1 VRLSRLAL
9 KLLFD
14 APIKSVGTLVGVIV
28 SVFLMLQ
35 QMSLLAGILGRVAA
49 FADASDADVWI
60 ASAATESTDA
70 TDSVPANRVG
80 AAAGT
85 PGIAWAEPVVQG
97 VGRVTRPDGVREFVK
112 VLGVQAPRYAGL
124 PRTLARGTSKDSLR
138 GSDRILMNW
147 TDRPTFAA
155 ARPGDRVEVNGNA
168 GVVAGFFE
176 GMDPHSPYYY
186 VYANIDDARGMTGFP
201 QDRITYVAIG
211 LQPGARVEEVKRR
224 LLARIPDVTVFTRR
238 ELHDAETR
246 YFLARNPVGIVF
258 GMGTVV
264 AALIGAAIVAITLYS
279 TVVDRTRDYGMLKAI
294 GARRR
299 DLFQLLMVQ
308 AWLFALAGYLIGAGG
323 FFLIRHAYP
332 SLPMK
337 ATPAMLLG
345 IAVAA
350 FASCT
355 LASIAAVRRVLSLD
369 AAIVFKA

>member
-1 VRLSRLAL
+1 MRLSRLAL

-14 APIKSVGTLVGVIV
+14 APIKSIGTLVGVIV

-35 QMSLLAGILGRVAA
+35 QMSLLLGILGRVAA

-80 AAAGT
+80 AAAST
-85 PGIAWAEPVVQG
+85 PGVAWAEPVVQA

-112 VLGVQAPRYAGL
+112 VLGVQPPRYAGL
-124 PRTLARGTSKDSLR
+124 PRTLARGTSKDFLR

-155 ARPGDRVEVNGNA
+155 AHPGDRIEVNGNA
-168 GVVAGFFE
+168 GVIAGFFE

-186 VYANIDDARGMTGFP
+186 LYANIDDARGMTGFP

-211 LQPGARVEEVKRR
+211 LEPGARVDDVKHR
-224 LLARIPDVTVFTRR
+224 LAARIADVTIFTRR

-299 DLFQLLMVQ
+299 DLFQLLIVQ
-308 AWLFALAGYLIGAGG
+308 AWLFALVGYLIGASA
-323 FFLIRHAYP
+323 FFLIRHAHP
-332 SLPMK
+332 NLPMK
-337 ATPAMLLG
+337 ATPAMLVG
-345 IAVAA
+345 VAITA
-350 FASCT
+350 LASCT

>member
-1 VRLSRLAL
+1 MRLSRLAL

-14 APIKSVGTLVGVIV
+14 APLKSVGTLVGVIV

-35 QMSLLAGILGRVAA
+35 QMSLLIGILGRVAA
-49 FADASDADVWI
+49 FADASDADMWI

-70 TDSVPANRVG
+70 TDSLPANRVG

-85 PGIAWAEPVVQG
+85 PGVAWAAPVVQG

-112 VLGVQAPRYAGL
+112 VLGVQPPRYAGL
-124 PRTLARGTSKDSLR
+124 PRTLASGTSKDFLR
-138 GSDRILMNW
+138 GSDRIFMNS
-147 TDRPTFAA
+147 TDRATFAA
-155 ARPGDRVEVNGNA
+155 ANPGDRIEVNGNA

-186 VYANIDDARGMTGFP
+186 LYANIDDARGMTGFP

-211 LQPGARVEEVKRR
+211 LEPRTHVDDVKRR
-224 LLARIPDVTVFTRR
+224 LAARIADVTIFTRA

-279 TVVDRTRDYGMLKAI
+279 TVVDRIRDYGMLKAI

-299 DLFQLLMVQ
+299 DLFQLLLVQ
-308 AWLFALAGYLIGAGG
+308 AWLFALVGYVIGASA

-332 SLPMK
+332 NLPMK
-337 ATPAMLLG
+337 ATPAMLAG
-345 IAVAA
+345 IAITAL
-350 FASCT
+350 ASCT

>member
-1 VRLSRLAL
+1 MRLSRLAL
-9 KLLFD
+9 TLLVD
-14 APIKSVGTLVGVIV
+14 APIKSIGTLVGVIV

-35 QMSLLAGILGRVAA
+35 QMSLLLGILGRVAA
-49 FADASDADVWI
+49 FADASDADMWI

-85 PGIAWAEPVVQG
+85 RGVAWAEPVVQG

-112 VLGVQAPRYAGL
+112 VLGVQPPRYAGL
-124 PRTLARGTSKDSLR
+124 PRTLAQGTSRDFLR
-138 GSDRILMNW
+138 GSDRIFMNW

-155 ARPGDRVEVNGNA
+155 ARPGDRIEVNANA

-211 LQPGARVEEVKRR
+211 LVPGARAEDLKRR
-224 LLARIPDVTVFTRR
+224 LAARIPDVTIFTRR

-279 TVVDRTRDYGMLKAI
+279 TVIDRTRDYGMLKAI

-299 DLFQLLMVQ
+299 DLFQLLIVQ
-308 AWLFALAGYLIGAGG
+308 AWLFALVGYAIGASG
-323 FFLIRHAYP
+323 FFLIRYAYP
-332 SLPMK
+332 NLPMR
-337 ATPAMLLG
+337 ATPAMLVG
-345 IAVAA
+345 IAATALV
-350 FASCT
+350 SCT